1 MDGHLMYWRLAAI
14 LGMLTFATV
23 ACSIVDDGRVERV
36 SPPAE
41 LTDTLPPTTIATT
54 TTSVAVT
61 TTIGLATTTTDVQAQ
76 TVDVFFIA
84 SGKLSPMPRSL
95 AAQYGMSQLIAQ
107 LLDGPPEGEV
117 GLGLRSA
124 IPPDLEDITAA
135 SDGAGVAQVVLPEGF
150 FDTIPAADQRLA
162 VGQIVMT
169 LLENTPGIGQVAFNL
184 QVSGPE
190 GELIPAGQ
198 LLTRADFMTLM
209 ADGPITASAA
219 TTTSSTSTPTTLAP

>member
-1 MDGHLMYWRLAAI
+1 MYWRLAVI
-14 LGMLTFATV
+14 LGVLTFATV

-54 TTSVAVT
+54 TTTEAVT
-61 TTIGLATTTTDVQAQ
+61 TTIGLETTTTDVQAQ

-84 SGKLSPMPRSL
+84 SGKLSPVPRSL
-95 AAQYGMSQLIAQ
+95 PVQYVLSQLIAQ
-107 LLDGPPEGEV
+107 LQAGPPEGEV

-124 IPPDLEDITAA
+124 IPPDLKEITASPDA
-135 SDGAGVAQVVLPEGF
+135 SGVAQVVLPEGF

-162 VGQIVMT
+162 VAQIVMT
-169 LLENTPGIGQVAFNL
+169 LLENTPGVGQVAFNL

-198 LLTRADFMTLM
+198 LLTRADFMALM

-219 TTTSSTSTPTTLAP
+219 TTTSSTSTSTSTPTTLAP

>member
-1 MDGHLMYWRLAAI
+1 MYRRLVLI
-14 LGMLTFATV
+14 LGVLTFATV

-41 LTDTLPPTTIATT
+41 LTDTLPPATIATT
-54 TTSVAVT
+54 TTTQAVT
-61 TTIGLATTTTDVQAQ
+61 TTSGLETTTTDVQAQ

-84 SGKLSPMPRSL
+84 SGKLSPVLASV
-95 AAQYGMSQLIAQ
+95 AAQYGMPQLIAQ
-107 LLDGPPEGEV
+107 LEKGSPEGEV

-124 IPPDLEDITAA
+124 IPPELEEITAT
-135 SDGAGVAQVVLPEGF
+135 SDGAGVAQIVLPEGF
-150 FDTIPAADQRLA
+150 FDTIPAGDQRLA

-169 LLENTPGIGQVAFNL
+169 ILQNTPGVGQVAFNL

-209 ADGPITASAA
+209 ADGPTARTVSTA
-219 TTTSSTSTPTTLAP
+219 TTTSSTPTSTTLAP

>member
-1 MDGHLMYWRLAAI
+1 MYRRLVLI
-14 LGMLTFATV
+14 LGVLTFATV

-41 LTDTLPPTTIATT
+41 LTDTLPPATIATT
-54 TTSVAVT
+54 TTTQAVT
-61 TTIGLATTTTDVQAQ
+61 TTSGLETTTTDVQAQ

-84 SGKLSPMPRSL
+84 SGKLSPVLASV
-95 AAQYGMSQLIAQ
+95 AAQYGMPQLIAQ
-107 LLDGPPEGEV
+107 LEKGSPEGEV

-124 IPPDLEDITAA
+124 IPPELEEITAT
-135 SDGAGVAQVVLPEGF
+135 SDGAGVAQIVLPEGF
-150 FDTIPAADQRLA
+150 FDTIPAGDQRLA

-169 LLENTPGIGQVAFNL
+169 LLENTPGVGQVAFNL

-209 ADGPITASAA
+209 ADGPTARTVSTA
-219 TTTSSTSTPTTLAP
+219 TTTSSTPTSTTLAP

>member
-1 MDGHLMYWRLAAI
+1 MYVRLALI
-14 LGMLTFATV
+14 LGVLTFGTV

-41 LTDTLPPTTIATT
+41 LTDTLAPTTIATT
-54 TTSVAVT
+54 TTTEAVT

-84 SGKLSPMPRSL
+84 SGKLSPVPRSL
-95 AAQYGMSQLIAQ
+95 PAQYVLSQLIAQ
-107 LLDGPPEGEV
+107 LQAGPPEGEV

-124 IPPDLEDITAA
+124 IPLDLEEITA
-135 SDGAGVAQVVLPEGF
+135 SPDGTGVAQVVLPEGF
-150 FDTIPAADQRLA
+150 FDTIPAGDQRLA
-162 VGQIVMT
+162 VAQIVMT
-169 LLENTPGIGQVAFNL
+169 LLKNTPGVGQVAFNL

-198 LLTRADFMTLM
+198 LLTRADFMTFM
-209 ADGPITASAA
+209 ADGPTAASATVA
-219 TTTSSTSTPTTLAP
+219 VTPSTTTTLAG

>member
-1 MDGHLMYWRLAAI
+1 MYGRLAAI
-14 LGMLTFATV
+14 LCLLTFTTV

-54 TTSVAVT
+54 TTTEAVT

-76 TVDVFFIA
+76 TVDVFFVA
-84 SGKLSPMPRSL
+84 SGKLSPVPRSL
-95 AAQYGMSQLIAQ
+95 PAQYVLSQLIAQ
-107 LLDGPPEGEV
+107 LQAGPPEGEV

-124 IPPDLEDITAA
+124 IPPDLDEITASPDA
-135 SDGAGVAQVVLPEGF
+135 SGVAQVLLPEGF

-162 VGQIVMT
+162 VAQIVMT
-169 LLENTPGIGQVAFNL
+169 LLENTPGVGQVAFNL

-198 LLTRADFMTLM
+198 LLTRADFMNLM
-209 ADGPITASAA
+209 ADGPSGASATA
-219 TTTSSTSTPTTLAP
+219 TSSTTTTVAG

>member
-1 MDGHLMYWRLAAI
+1 MYRRLVLI
-14 LGMLTFATV
+14 LGVLTFATV

-41 LTDTLPPTTIATT
+41 LTDTLPPATIATT
-54 TTSVAVT
+54 TTTQAVT
-61 TTIGLATTTTDVQAQ
+61 TTSGLETTTTDVQAQ

-84 SGKLSPMPRSL
+84 SGKLSPVLASV
-95 AAQYGMSQLIAQ
+95 AAQYGMPQLIAQ
-107 LLDGPPEGEV
+107 LEKGSPEGEV

-124 IPPDLEDITAA
+124 IPPKLEEITAT
-135 SDGAGVAQVVLPEGF
+135 SDGAGVAQIVLPEGF
-150 FDTIPAADQRLA
+150 FDTIPAGDQRLA

-169 LLENTPGIGQVAFNL
+169 LLENTPGVGQVAFNL

-209 ADGPITASAA
+209 ADGPTARTVSTA
-219 TTTSSTSTPTTLAP
+219 TTTSSTPTSTTLAP

>member
-1 MDGHLMYWRLAAI
+1 MYLRLATI
-14 LGMLTFATV
+14 LGVLTFATV

-54 TTSVAVT
+54 TTTAAVT
-61 TTIGLATTTTDVQAQ
+61 TTIGLATTTTDVQSQ

-84 SGKLSPMPRSL
+84 SGKLSPVPSSIT
-95 AAQYGMSQLIAQ
+95 AQYALSQLLAQ
-107 LLDGPPEGEV
+107 LQKGPPEGDV

-124 IPPDLEDITAA
+124 IPPGLAEITASSDA
-135 SDGAGVAQVVLPEGF
+135 SGVAQVVLPDGF
-150 FDTIPAADQRLA
+150 FDTIPAGDQRLA
-162 VGQIVMT
+162 VAQIVMT
-169 LLENTPGIGQVAFNL
+169 LLANTPGVGQVAFNL

-190 GELIPAGQ
+190 GELIPSGQ

-209 ADGPITASAA
+209 ADGPTAA
-219 TTTSSTSTPTTLAP
+219 TAAGTSSTTTTLAG